1 MNSLKVRRVFLCC
14 AFLFLS
20 ALALRAQTVRYIYD
34 ELGRLVAVI
43 DQNGDAAIYNYDPVG
58 NLLSIA
64 RQSAGT
70 VSILEFT
77 PNGGSVGATVKLY
90 GTGFSATAGQ
100 NTVTFNGT
108 AATVTSST
116 TTEIVTSVPSGAT
129 TGTIVVTTPS
139 GSATS
144 ASAFTVSASA
154 APTITSVS
162 PTQGVVAT
170 SVTISGTN
178 FKTTANQNVVTFNAT
193 PAPVSAATGTSIA
206 TAVPA
211 AATSGK
217 ISVATVHGKA
227 TDTNDFII
235 PPSPYTTSDVLVV
248 DRMTVGTSKSVTIGT
263 ANKIGLILFD
273 AAAGQRVSLKVGT
286 GMSATVTLYNHN
298 GSPFDAVNAGG
309 TEKFIDTVTL
319 TATASYTILVDPIAS
334 ATGTLTLTLYDVP
347 ADLTGTIPED
357 GTSYG
362 VELLTPGRNARLTFS
377 GEANQRVSLKVGTG
391 PSGNVRILNPDRSIL
406 ASVNIA
412 GIFPTFI
419 DAQTLA
425 LTGTYTVLVDYA
437 LKNTGSVTLNL
448 YTVPA
453 DYTTSITAGGSSV
466 TVPQPPT
473 ETIPGQN
480 ARATFTGTA
489 GHRMAVW
496 ITNLSASPATVSLLD
511 PSDATLSSSTFG
523 VFGGFLEPTLLSASG
538 THTILIDPGGSST
551 GNATVNL
558 YDVPADGTGTLTIN
572 GGGAGVTLAVG
583 QNASYTFSGTAS
595 QQVTVRVSNSNIR
608 TPTNTAG
615 TVTVKLVRANGTVL
629 TSTTSMGSTF
639 NLATQTLPATETYTV
654 LIDPT
659 SANSGTLTVAV
670 TNP

>member
-217 ISVATVHGKA
+217 ISVATVHGRRP
-227 TDTNDFII
+227 I
-235 PPSPYTTSDVLVV
+235 PTTSSSP
-248 DRMTVGTSKSVTIGT
+248 RRRTRRAMFSWSIG
-263 ANKIGLILFD
+263 
-273 AAAGQRVSLKVGT
+273 
-286 GMSATVTLYNHN
+286 
-298 GSPFDAVNAGG
+298 
-309 TEKFIDTVTL
+309 
-319 TATASYTILVDPIAS
+319 
-334 ATGTLTLTLYDVP
+334 
-347 ADLTGTIPED
+347 
-357 GTSYG
+357 
-362 VELLTPGRNARLTFS
+362 
-377 GEANQRVSLKVGTG
+377 
-391 PSGNVRILNPDRSIL
+391 
-406 ASVNIA
+406 
-412 GIFPTFI
+412 
-419 DAQTLA
+419 
-425 LTGTYTVLVDYA
+425 
-437 LKNTGSVTLNL
+437 
-448 YTVPA
+448 
-453 DYTTSITAGGSSV
+453 
-466 TVPQPPT
+466 
-473 ETIPGQN
+473 
-480 ARATFTGTA
+480 
-489 GHRMAVW
+489 
-496 ITNLSASPATVSLLD
+496 
-511 PSDATLSSSTFG
+511 
-523 VFGGFLEPTLLSASG
+523 
-538 THTILIDPGGSST
+538 
-551 GNATVNL
+551 
-558 YDVPADGTGTLTIN
+558 
-572 GGGAGVTLAVG
+572 
-583 QNASYTFSGTAS
+583 
-595 QQVTVRVSNSNIR
+595 
-608 TPTNTAG
+608 
-615 TVTVKLVRANGTVL
+615 
-629 TSTTSMGSTF
+629 
-639 NLATQTLPATETYTV
+639 
-654 LIDPT
+654 
-659 SANSGTLTVAV
+659 
-670 TNP
+670 

>member
-1 MNSLKVRRVFLCC
+1 MNCLKIRRVFLCC
-14 AFLFLS
+14 GFLLLS

-34 ELGRLVAVI
+34 ELGRLIAVI
-43 DQNGDAAIYNYDPVG
+43 DQNGDAAIYNYDAVG

-77 PNGGSVGATVKLY
+77 PNGGSVGTTVKLY
-90 GTGFSATAGQ
+90 GTGFSATPSQ

-108 AATVTSST
+108 AATVTAST

-129 TGTIVVTTPS
+129 TGTIAVTSPS

-144 ASAFTVSASA
+144 GSAFTVSASA

-193 PAPVSAATGTSIA
+193 PAHVSAATSTSIA

-217 ISVATVHGKA
+217 VSVATVHGKA
-227 TDTNDFII
+227 TGTSDFII
-235 PPSPYTTSDVLVV
+235 PPPPYTTSDVLVV
-248 DRMTVGTSKSVTIGT
+248 DRMTFGTSKSVTVGT
-263 ANKIGLILFD
+263 ANKIGLVLFD
-273 AAAGQRVSLKVGT
+273 ATAGQRVSLKIGT
-286 GMSATVTLYNHN
+286 GLTAAVTLYNHN
-298 GSPFDAVNAGG
+298 GSPLNAVTAGG
-309 TEKFIDTVTL
+309 SEKFIDTVTL
-319 TATASYTILVDPIAS
+319 TATASYTILVDPVAS

-362 VELLTPGRNARLTFS
+362 VELSTPGRNARLTFS
-377 GEANQRVSLKVGTG
+377 GAVNQRISLKVGAG
-391 PSGNVRILNPDRSIL
+391 PAGTVSIINPDRSLL
-406 ASVNIA
+406 ASVPIG

-419 DAQTLA
+419 DTQTLA
-425 LTGTYTVLVDYA
+425 STGTYTVLVDYT

-453 DYTTSITAGGSSV
+453 DYTTTITAGGPSV
-466 TVPQPPT
+466 TVST
-473 ETIPGQN
+473 TTPGQN
-480 ARATFTGTA
+480 ATATFTGTS

-496 ITNLSASPATVSLLD
+496 ITD
-511 PSDATLSSSTFG
+511 PIGSTLSLRDPNGAGLNSMTVG
-523 VFGGFLEPTLLSASG
+523 IFGGFLEPTALATSG
-538 THTILIDPGGSST
+538 THAILVDPTGTNT
-551 GNATVNL
+551 GNTTLNL

-572 GGGAGVTLAVG
+572 GGGTGVTLAVG

-595 QQVTVRVSNSNIR
+595 QQVMVRVTNSNIR
-608 TPTNTAG
+608 NPNNIVG

-629 TSTTSMGSTF
+629 TSTTSSGATF
-639 NLATQTLPATETYTV
+639 NLAAQTLPATETYTV
-654 LIDPT
+654 VIDPT

>member
-1 MNSLKVRRVFLCC
+1 MNCLKVRRVFLCC

-43 DQNGDAAIYNYDPVG
+43 DQNGDAAIYNYDAVG

-77 PNGGSVGATVKLY
+77 PNGGSVGTTVKLY
-90 GTGFSATAGQ
+90 GTGFSATASQ

-108 AATVTSST
+108 AAAVTSST
-116 TTEIVTSVPSGAT
+116 ITEIVTSVPSGAT
-129 TGTIVVTTPS
+129 TGTIAVTTPS

-193 PAPVSAATGTSIA
+193 PANISSATSTSIA

-217 ISVATVHGKA
+217 VSVATVHGKA
-227 TDTNDFII
+227 TDTSDFII
-235 PPSPYTTSDVLVV
+235 PPPPYTTSDVLLV
-248 DRMTVGTSKSVTIGT
+248 DRMTLGTSKSVTVGT
-263 ANKIGLILFD
+263 ANKIGLVLFD
-273 AAAGQRVSLKVGT
+273 ATAGQRVSLKIGT
-286 GMSATVTLYNHN
+286 GLTAAVTLYNHN
-298 GSPFDAVNAGG
+298 GSPLNAVTAGG
-309 TEKFIDTVTL
+309 SEKFIDTVTL
-319 TATASYTILVDPIAS
+319 TATASYTILVDPVAS

-377 GEANQRVSLKVGTG
+377 GALNQRISLKVGAG
-391 PSGNVRILNPDRSIL
+391 PAGNVSIFNPDRSLL
-406 ASVNIA
+406 ASVPIG

-419 DAQTLA
+419 DTQTLA
-425 LTGTYTVLVDYA
+425 STGTYTVLVDYT

-453 DYTTSITAGGSSV
+453 DYTTTITAGGSSV
-466 TVPQPPT
+466 TVPLPPT
-473 ETIPGQN
+473 ETTPGQN
-480 ARATFTGTA
+480 AKATFTGTA

-496 ITNLSASPATVSLLD
+496 VTSLSASPAIVSLRD
-511 PSDATLSSSTFG
+511 PTDTALSSSTFG
-523 VFGGFLEPTLLSASG
+523 IFGGFLEPTLLAASG
-538 THTILIDPGGSST
+538 THTILVDPTGSST
-551 GNATVNL
+551 GNATFNL

-572 GGGAGVTLAVG
+572 GGGTGVTLAVG

-595 QQVTVRVSNSNIR
+595 TRFYDGAGRLLRSTSPTGSSTHFEYNVSARQS
-608 TPTNTAG
+608 G
-615 TVTVKLVRANGTVL
+615 LDH
-629 TSTTSMGSTF
+629 
-639 NLATQTLPATETYTV
+639 Q
-654 LIDPT
+654 
-659 SANSGTLTVAV
+659 SAV
-670 TNP
+670 